1 MAISTTEPNGSQPLS
16 EATSA
21 LTNVD
26 RFAALDRF
34 AAAVTA
40 EPVET
45 PDLGAWDIDINK
57 LLTEERPEF
66 LATRGNVDTG
76 EYMVFAM
83 RKALTLISA
92 DPGAGKSSLL
102 ALMLADE
109 KLKGR
114 KVLYLDTEMRGYPL
128 RRQVEKIA
136 ACRGVAPRELPSE
149 AQGIRL
155 MSSLPTIPDR
165 YAAEYSERQNSA
177 SNIGKTLPPLQLDY
191 LTAIASEY
199 RPDLI
204 IIDNLRDL
212 LEIRYG
218 DNEEQSVR
226 DLITELLRLAEDV
239 GSGVVVINHNNKA
252 GATKGHVGSIALQKC
267 DIEINLKKEGNVAKV
282 SYGNK
287 GYREGRTDV
296 SCSFTWDSY
305 GVPQWNGEG
314 VELSGGMVA
323 APPSPYQTRDYW
335 AEQLRKLGKSPEGGT
350 FTRSE
355 YGTIAQVKRSQA
367 QTNINNG
374 IASGVIE
381 SLGSGRSQCY
391 RLRTPEDDD
400 DSESADECPF

>member
-1 MAISTTEPNGSQPLS
+1 MENSYTEPLGSQPLS
-16 EATSA
+16 EAISA

-26 RFAALDRF
+26 RF
-34 AAAVTA
+34 AAVTA

-45 PDLGAWDIDINK
+45 PDLGAWDIDIDK
-57 LLTEERPEF
+57 LLTEEKPEF

-102 ALMLADE
+102 ALILADA

-128 RRQVEKIA
+128 RRQIEKIA
-136 ACRGVAPRELPSE
+136 ACRGVKPQELPS
-149 AQGIRL
+149 QGIRL
-155 MSSLPTIPDR
+155 TSSLPTIPDDFAR
-165 YAAEYSERQNSA
+165 NYSERQNLA

-191 LTAIASEY
+191 LSAIAHEY

-296 SCSFTWDSY
+296 FCSFTWDTM
-305 GVPQWNGEG
+305 GIPQWNGEG
-314 VELSGGMVA
+314 VELSGGVV
-323 APPSPYQTRDYW
+323 APPSPYQTREYW
-335 AEQLRKLGKSPEGGT
+335 AEQLRKLGKSPGVGT

-355 YGTIAQVKRSQA
+355 YETIASVKRSQA
-367 QTNINNG
+367 QTNINIG
-374 IASGVIE
+374 IASSVIE
-381 SLGSGRSQCY
+381 TLGSGRSQCY
-391 RLRTPEDDD
+391 RLTTPEDDESD
-400 DSESADECPF
+400 SADECPF

>member
-1 MAISTTEPNGSQPLS
+1 MAISTTEPSDSQPLS

-34 AAAVTA
+34 VTA

-45 PDLGAWDIDINK
+45 PDLGAWDIDIDK

-66 LATRGNVDTG
+66 LATRGNVESG

-102 ALMLADE
+102 ALILADA

-136 ACRGVAPRELPSE
+136 ACRGVAPRELSSE

-165 YAAEYSERQNSA
+165 YAAEYSERQNLA
-177 SNIGKTLPPLQLDY
+177 SNNAKTLPPLQLDY
-191 LTAIASEY
+191 LTAIASKY

-226 DLITELLRLAEDV
+226 DLITELLRLAEAL

-267 DIEINLKKEGNVAKV
+267 DIDINLKKEGNVAKV

-296 SCSFTWDSY
+296 FCSFTWDTM
-305 GVPQWNGEG
+305 GIPQWNGEG
-314 VELSGGMVA
+314 VELSGGVV
-323 APPSPYQTRDYW
+323 APPSPYQTRGYW
-335 AEQLRKLGKSPEGGT
+335 AEQLRKLGKSPEGGA

-355 YGTIAQVKRSQA
+355 YETIASVKRSQA
-367 QTNINNG
+367 QSNINNG

-381 SLGSGRSQCY
+381 TLGSGRSQCY
-391 RLRTPEDDD
+391 RLTTPEDDESDSD
-400 DSESADECPF
+400 DTEECPF